1 MRREITPR
9 ERILN
14 AAVELF
20 ATHGFEAVTMRRLGE
35 AVGLDNSSLY
45 RHFRNKAAL
54 AEAVVERVTGDLFA
68 QMAPQIGPTRA
79 VSVEALEE
87 ICTALGLYFFD
98 NPAAARLMMHWI
110 LSMGLDGPNG
120 PNTVKVEAR
129 DTSRPAGALLAILK
143 SWLDAGV
150 RAGVLRQHAMPETVV
165 ILLGAMLLRPASRG
179 YLLGSL
185 EPDVSPAV
193 ARAAWEQELRAV
205 IRGAFAPDNASGAP
219 ARQAA

>member
-9 ERILN
+9 ERILS

-20 ATHGFEAVTMRRLGE
+20 AKHGFEAMTMRQLGE

-45 RHFRNKAAL
+45 RHFRNKQAL
-54 AEAVVERVTGDLFA
+54 AEAVVERVTGEIFA

-79 VSVEALEE
+79 VSVDALEE
-87 ICTALGLYFFD
+87 ICAALGLYFFD
-98 NPAAARLMMHWI
+98 NQASARLMMHWI
-110 LSMGLDGPNG
+110 MSMGIDGPNG
-120 PNTVKVEAR
+120 PHTVKVEAK
-129 DTSRPAGALLAILK
+129 DTSKPGGALLAILK

-150 RAGVLRQHAMPETVV
+150 RGGVLREHAMPETVV
-165 ILLGAMLLRPASRG
+165 ILLGAMLVRPASRG

-185 EPDVSPAV
+185 EPDVPPKV

-205 IRGAFAPDNASGAP
+205 IRGAFTP
-219 ARQAA
+219 ALAA